1 MIRQL
6 QFKFIAIAT
15 GAIGVV
21 IIVLLIL
28 LNTYNFQSMNRQIS
42 TTLHYLAQ
50 NNGVIAEDNETSG
63 SGSTSSSDGSSE
75 DLPFEVTDESKYQL
89 RYFSIWLDE
98 NDHATV
104 VSSNMEHIATINED
118 EAERIAE
125 NAAGRNQREGR
136 LLLNGNH
143 YAYLVSEKPQENA
156 LLIVVLDYSSDFFSV
171 ASFITRSMLFAIL
184 CIVFFIVVVF
194 FFSKRA
200 IRPLVRN
207 MESQKQFVTDAGHE
221 LKTPL
226 TIISANAEVL
236 EMMNGESEWTRSIRS
251 QVQRMAGLVDDLIA
265 LSRLTEHADP
275 VIEDTDLS
283 GIVTDSVSSFK
294 PVADRES
301 KALTSDIKPDIHI
314 KASRK
319 GILELTNILLDNAV
333 KYCDDGGNIHVL
345 LTYRTGSR
353 GARLSVSNS
362 YADGKGQDYNRFFER
377 FYRGDTSHNSEK
389 AGYGIG
395 LSMAKEFVSQ
405 YKGKMTV
412 GWKDG
417 IITFTVTFP

>member
-21 IIVLLIL
+21 IVVLLIL

-50 NNGVIAEDNETSG
+50 NNGVIADDEDSG
-63 SGSTSSSDGSSE
+63 TGSTSSSDSSNE
-75 DLPFEVTDESKYQL
+75 QLPFEATDESKYQL

-98 NDHATV
+98 DDHATV
-104 VSSNMEHIATINED
+104 VSSNMEHIATINEG
-118 EAERIAE
+118 EARRIAE
-125 NAAGRNQREGR
+125 NAAGRSQKEGR

-143 YAYLVSEKPQENA
+143 YAYLVSEKSEENA
-156 LLIVVLDYSSDFFSV
+156 LLIIVLDYSSDFYSV
-171 ASFITRSMLFAIL
+171 TSFISRSMLFAIV
-184 CIVFFIVVVF
+184 CIIFFIVVVF

-207 MESQKQFVTDAGHE
+207 MESQKQFITDAGHE

-275 VIEDTDLS
+275 VIEDTDLT

-294 PVADRES
+294 PVADRNS
-301 KALTSDIKPDIHI
+301 KSLTSDIKPDIHI

-319 GILELTNILLDNAV
+319 GIQELVNILLDNAV
-333 KYCDDGGNIHVL
+333 KYCDDNGTIHVL
-345 LTYRTGSR
+345 LTFRSGSR

-417 IITFTVTFP
+417 VITFTVTFP

>member
-1 MIRQL
+1 MIKQL

-21 IIVLLIL
+21 IVVLLIL
-28 LNTYNFQSMNRQIS
+28 LNTYNFQAMNRQIS
-42 TTLHYLAQ
+42 TTLHYLSQ
-50 NNGVIAEDNETSG
+50 NNGVIADDENSG
-63 SGSTSSSDGSSE
+63 SGSTSSSDSDSDE
-75 DLPFEVTDESKYQL
+75 LPFEITDESKYQL
-89 RYFSIWLDE
+89 RYFSIWL
-98 NDHATV
+98 NDQDHTEV
-104 VSSNMEHIATINED
+104 ISSNMEHIATIDEE

-125 NAAGRNQREGR
+125 NVAGRNQQEGR
-136 LLLNGNH
+136 ILVHGNH
-143 YAYLVSEKPQENA
+143 YAYLVSEKPKKNA
-156 LLIVVLDYSSDFFSV
+156 LLIIVLDYSSDFFSV
-171 ASFITRSMLFAIL
+171 TSFISRSMLFAIL
-184 CIVFFIVVVF
+184 CIIFFIVVVF

-207 MESQKQFVTDAGHE
+207 MESQKQFITDAGHE

-236 EMMNGESEWTRSIRS
+236 ELMNGESEWTQSIRS

-275 VIEDTDLS
+275 IIEDTDLS
-283 GIVTDSVSSFK
+283 GIVNDSVSSFK
-294 PVADRES
+294 PVADREAKS
-301 KALTSDIKPDIHI
+301 LTGDIRPDIHI

-319 GILELTNILLDNAV
+319 GILELVNILLDNAV
-333 KYCDDGGNIHVL
+333 KYCDDGGDIQVL
-345 LTYRTGSR
+345 LTYRSGSR

-362 YADGKGQDYNRFFER
+362 YAEGKGQDYNRFFER
-377 FYRGDTSHNSEK
+377 FYRGDTSHNSAK